1 MFEGFI
7 GALVLACTFA
17 FGWAMS
23 AATIGHECEKL
34 GGFWVSQSVYEC
46 KLKDKK
52 P

>member
-23 AATIGHECEKL
+23 AGTIGNECKKL
-34 GGFWVSQSVYEC
+34 GGFWVNGDVYEC
-46 KLKDKK
+46 KLKEKK
-52 P
+52 S